1 MNENAMLPATP
12 RTSIAD
18 IIPDKNHGMEFPT
31 QNRISP
37 KHAFEHY
44 FLYSI
49 FWTST
54 S

>member
-1 MNENAMLPATP
+1 MNDNAMPPATP
-12 RTSIAD
+12 RNSIAD
-18 IIPDKNHGMEFPT
+18 IIPDRGYGMEFPT

-37 KHAFEHY
+37 KQDFEQY